1 MCQRSNI
8 CIKGE
13 LDFIIDQDKSGVYSY
28 TSADTERSICQR
40 KVSLPS
46 NTEDK
51 AGQKF
56 KLDLVRQVDKKVA
69 VYVI

>member
-40 KVSLPS
+40 QFSLPS

-56 KLDLVRQVDKKVA
+56 KLDLVRQIDKKVA
-69 VYVI
+69 VHVI